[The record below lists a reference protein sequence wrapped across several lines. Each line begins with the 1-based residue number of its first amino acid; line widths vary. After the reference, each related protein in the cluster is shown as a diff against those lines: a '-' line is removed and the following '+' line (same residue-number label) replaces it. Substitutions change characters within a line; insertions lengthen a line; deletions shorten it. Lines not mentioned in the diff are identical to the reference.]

1 MLRKMGKTDKKENY
15 FLGKLSEPVKKKMMS
30 CKVC

>member
-15 FLGKLSEPVKKKMMS
+15 FLGKLSEPVKKKND
-30 CKVC
+30 VL